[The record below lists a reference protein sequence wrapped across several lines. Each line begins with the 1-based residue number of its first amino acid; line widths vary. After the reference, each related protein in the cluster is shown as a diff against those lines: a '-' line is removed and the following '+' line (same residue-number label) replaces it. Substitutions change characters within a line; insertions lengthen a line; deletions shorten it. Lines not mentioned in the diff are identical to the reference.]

1 MELELAPDFKEL
13 LKLFNK
19 NNVKYLL
26 IGGYA
31 VSIHGYVRATNDIDF
46 AVASHAENA
55 RNIVAALTEF
65 GFGSSGISVELFT
78 RDRNVVRMGV
88 PPGKI
93 EILNYLEGPGFDAA
107 YERRKTVEV
116 ENISINVIG
125 LEDLCANKSAVGRP
139 QDLVDVDK
147 LKERNK

>member
-31 VSIHGYVRATNDIDF
+31 VSIHGYIRATNDINL
-46 AVASHAENA
+46 AVASDAENA
-55 RNIVAALTEF
+55 RNIMAALTEF
-65 GFGSSGISVELFT
+65 GFGSAGISVELFT

-88 PPGKI
+88 PPVKI

-107 YERRKTVEV
+107 YGRRKTVEV

-125 LEDLCANKSAVGRP
+125 LDDLYANKSAVGRP

>member
-1 MELELAPDFKEL
+1 M
-13 LKLFNK
+13 FNK

-31 VSIHGYVRATNDIDF
+31 VSIHGYVRATNDIDL

-88 PPGKI
+88 PPVRI

-116 ENISINVIG
+116 EKISINVIG
-125 LEDLCANKSAVGRP
+125 LDDLYANKSAVGRP

>member
-31 VSIHGYVRATNDIDF
+31 VSIHGYVRATNDIDL

-88 PPGKI
+88 PPVRI

-125 LEDLCANKSAVGRP
+125 LDDLYANKSAVGRP